1 LGAKLAVLN
10 SAILPGVSAPHSA
23 KPVIAIVGAGN
34 VATTLAVALNQAGY
48 SVDQI
53 ISSEGV
59 SSLRKARLLARKVEA
74 RVAAAG
80 KAQIRADIVWFC
92 VPDSAIAPAAQ
103 SLAHSAEWRGRIA
116 LHSSGALTSDELAI
130 LRGRGAFVASL
141 HPLMTFVPKSRPSLA
156 EVPFAIEG
164 DPAAARAARKIVK
177 NLGGHAFAIREQDK
191 AAYHAWGTFASPLF
205 TALLAATEKVAAI
218 AGVSG
223 KASRKRMLP
232 ILQQTLANYAKFGAA
247 SAFSGPI
254 VRGDIDTVKRH
265 LQSLRKDPIARQVY
279 ASLAQAALAYL
290 PAKNKA
296 AIKKALEALR

>member
-1 LGAKLAVLN
+1 VLLLRPLRQR
-10 SAILPGVSAPHSA
+10 APGFPASGPT
-23 KPVIAIVGAGN
+23 PAGN

-232 ILQQTLANYAKFGAA
+232 ILQQTLSNYAKFGAA